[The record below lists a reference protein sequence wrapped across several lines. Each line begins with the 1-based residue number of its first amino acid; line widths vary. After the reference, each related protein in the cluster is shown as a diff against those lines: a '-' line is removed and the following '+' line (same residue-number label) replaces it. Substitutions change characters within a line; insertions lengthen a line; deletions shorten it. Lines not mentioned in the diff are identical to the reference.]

1 MGVEEHVGVVV
12 KEEREFYAELGG
24 VGVEF
29 SLDPCDSAGDI
40 GLEHAGAGH
49 NRIAAGV
56 VGLHLAEAVAP
67 IAIDGI
73 AIIAGL
79 GRAEKRI
86 PAQSHTV

>member
-1 MGVEEHVGVVV
+1 MGIEEHAVVV
-12 KEEREFYAELGG
+12 VEEEREFYAKFGG

-29 SLDPCDSAGDI
+29 SLDPSDSAGDI